1 MEIYRFSIGWA
12 RGETEGGQFQVGSES
27 RKPYSEK
34 HKREAIELVRSPGRT
49 VTEAARELGI
59 ASESV
64 RGWSKKARA
73 AQEAEAGAGLSGPGG
88 GTTARAAPAPDP
100 IGRNFTA
107 TGPGEVVMAAA
118 PGRLDPGCPFLSAWP
133 GWALDSP

>member
-1 MEIYRFSIGWA
+1 M
-12 RGETEGGQFQVGSES
+12 GSKS
-27 RKPYSEK
+27 RKPYSEE
-34 HKREAIELVRSPGRT
+34 HKRDAIELVRSSGRT

-59 ASESV
+59 TSESL

-107 TGPGEVVMAAA
+107 TGPGTKVVMAAA
-118 PGRLDPGCPFLSAWP
+118 PGRLDPGRPFLSAWP
-133 GWALDSP
+133 LDGP